1 MWPLLSILSFFVGGV
16 LLLLVSVSLVDAK
29 RDLKSS
35 IFFLAILTISGLQ
48 RVIFGLSSFQVL
60 GPFANP
66 FEQSLLFAFF
76 IPPIY
81 YLFFEG
87 LLHQKISK
95 KNLPLHF
102 GLSFLLVGLSLG
114 LDWNKSIN
122 QTVFL
127 VYSTGYSAGLIV
139 LVWRYFTKR
148 KSQREQV
155 YFKSIRIWAYLMLV
169 AFLLIYGFANFIYG
183 KALEDTQEKVLGE
196 FYGLT
201 SFLWMFICF
210 YLLRN
215 PRILYGELR
224 LLEHINAVVPEE
236 IAIWRPKKKGQTDPQ
251 DLNVEKQIAPRVE
264 TLLFT
269 IKKMEQTWSEELLEV
284 PSLKT
289 LSFQLDCP
297 QSHLKYLFKYY
308 GNFTFGEYVNVLR
321 INYAITLIRK
331 GYLLTH
337 TIDSLSKKT
346 LFVSGNT
353 FYLNFKKLTGESPS
367 EYHAHLQKE
376 KRGAVEG

>member
-1 MWPLLSILSFFVGGV
+1 MWPALSILSFFVGGV
-16 LLLLVSVSLVDAK
+16 LLLLVSVSLADAK

-35 IFFLAILTISGLQ
+35 IFFLAILTISGVQ

-60 GPFANP
+60 GPIENP

-87 LLHQKISK
+87 LLHQKISR

-102 GLSFLLVGLSLG
+102 GLSFLLAGLSLG

-127 VYSTGYSAGLIV
+127 VYSSGYSTGLIV
-139 LVWRYFTKR
+139 LVWRYLTKR
-148 KSQREQV
+148 KSQREQL
-155 YFKSIRIWAYLMLV
+155 YFKSIRVWAYLMLV
-169 AFLLIYGFANFIYG
+169 AFLLIYAFANFIYG
-183 KALEDTQEKVLGE
+183 KGLEDTQEKVLGE

-201 SFLWMFICF
+201 SFLWLFICF

-224 LLEHINAVVPEE
+224 LLEHINSGSPEE
-236 IAIWRPKKKGQTDPQ
+236 IAIWRSKKKGQTNPQ
-251 DLNVEKQIAPRVE
+251 DLGVEKQIAPRVE
-264 TLLFT
+264 TLLFAL
-269 IKKMEQTWSEELLEV
+269 KKMEQTWSEELLEV

-367 EYHAHLQKE
+367 EFHAHLQLD
-376 KRGAVEG
+376 KRGALEG

>member
-1 MWPLLSILSFFVGGV
+1 MWPALSILSFFVGGV
-16 LLLLVSVSLVDAK
+16 LLLLVSVSLFDTK
-29 RDLKSS
+29 RELKSS
-35 IFFLAILTISGLQ
+35 IFFLAILTISGVQ
-48 RVIFGLSSFQVL
+48 RVVFGLSSFQVL
-60 GPFANP
+60 GPIENP

-87 LLHQKISK
+87 LLHQKISR

-114 LDWNKSIN
+114 LEWNKSIN

-127 VYSTGYSAGLIV
+127 VYSSGYSTGLIV
-139 LVWRYFTKR
+139 LVWRYLTKR
-148 KSQREQV
+148 KSQRELG
-155 YFKSIRIWAYLMLV
+155 YFKSIRVWAYLMMV

-183 KALEDTQEKVLGE
+183 KGLQDTQEKVLGE
-196 FYGLT
+196 FYGFT
-201 SFLWMFICF
+201 SFLWLFIAF

-224 LLEHINAVVPEE
+224 LLEHINAGAPEE
-236 IAIWRPKKKGQTDPQ
+236 IAIWRSKKKGQTNPQ
-251 DLNVEKQIAPRVE
+251 DLGVEKQIAARVE
-264 TLLFT
+264 TLLFAL
-269 IKKMEQTWSEELLEV
+269 KKMEQTWSEELLEV
-284 PSLKT
+284 PSLKS

-297 QSHLKYLFKYY
+297 QSHVKYLFKYY
-308 GNFTFGEYVNVLR
+308 GNFTYGEYVNVLR
-321 INYAITLIRK
+321 INYSISLIRK

-367 EYHAHLQKE
+367 EYHAHLQQE
-376 KRGAVEG
+376 KRGALEG

>member
-1 MWPLLSILSFFVGGV
+1 MWPALSILSFFVGGV
-16 LLLLVSVSLVDAK
+16 LLLLVSVSLFDTK

-35 IFFLAILTISGLQ
+35 IFFLAILAISGVQ
-48 RVIFGLSSFQVL
+48 RVVFGLSSFKIL
-60 GPFANP
+60 GPIENP
-66 FEQSLLFAFF
+66 FEKSLLFAFF

-87 LLHQKISK
+87 LLYQKISRK
-95 KNLPLHF
+95 TLPLHF
-102 GLSFLLVGLSLG
+102 GLSFLLVGLSIG

-127 VYSTGYSAGLIV
+127 VYSSGYILRLIY
-139 LVWRYFTKR
+139 LVWTYFAKR
-148 KSQREQV
+148 KSQRELG
-155 YFKSIRIWAYLMLV
+155 YFKSIRVWAYLMMV

-183 KALEDTQEKVLGE
+183 KALEDTQDKVLGE

-201 SFLWMFICF
+201 SFLWLFIAF

-224 LLEHINAVVPEE
+224 LLEHINAGAPEE
-236 IAIWRPKKKGQTDPQ
+236 IAIWRSKKKGQTNPQ
-251 DLNVEKQIAPRVE
+251 DLGVEKQIAPRIE
-264 TLLFT
+264 TLLFAL
-269 IKKMEQTWSEELLEV
+269 KKMEQAWSEELLEV
-284 PSLKT
+284 PSLKS

-297 QSHLKYLFKYY
+297 QSHVKYLFKYY
-308 GNFTFGEYVNVLR
+308 GNFTYGEYVNVLR
-321 INYAITLIRK
+321 INYSISLIRK

-367 EYHAHLQKE
+367 EYHAHPQLD
-376 KRGAVEG
+376 KRGALEG

>member
-1 MWPLLSILSFFVGGV
+1 MWPALSILSFFVGGV
-16 LLLLVSVSLVDAK
+16 LLLLVSVSLFDTK

-35 IFFLAILTISGLQ
+35 IFFLAILAISGVQ
-48 RVIFGLSSFQVL
+48 RVIFGLSSFQIL
-60 GPFANP
+60 APFENP

-87 LLHQKISK
+87 LLHQQISR

-102 GLSFLLVGLSLG
+102 GLSLLIVSLSVG
-114 LDWNKSIN
+114 LDWSKSIN

-127 VYSTGYSAGLIV
+127 VYSTGYIGRLIY
-139 LVWRYFTKR
+139 LVWTYFAKR
-148 KSQREQV
+148 KSQREQG
-155 YFKSIRIWAYLMLV
+155 YFKSIRVWAYLMMV
-169 AFLLIYGFANFIYG
+169 AFLLIYAFANFIYG
-183 KALEDTQEKVLGE
+183 KGLEETQDKVLGE

-201 SFLWMFICF
+201 SFLWLFICF

-224 LLEHINAVVPEE
+224 LLEHINAGAPEE
-236 IAIWRPKKKGQTDPQ
+236 IAIWRSKKRGQTSPQ
-251 DLNVEKQIAPRVE
+251 DLGVEKQIAPRVE
-264 TLLFT
+264 SLLFT
-269 IKKMEQTWSEELLEV
+269 LKNMEQAWTEELLEV
-284 PSLKT
+284 PSLKS

-297 QSHLKYLFKYY
+297 QSHVKYLFKYY
-308 GNFTFGEYVNVLR
+308 GNFTYGEYVNVLR
-321 INYAITLIRK
+321 INYSISLIRK
-331 GYLLTH
+331 GYLSTH

-367 EYHAHLQKE
+367 EYHAHLQQE
-376 KRGAVEG
+376 KRGAGVA

>member
-1 MWPLLSILSFFVGGV
+1 MWPALSILSFFVGGV
-16 LLLLVSVSLVDAK
+16 LLLLVSVSLFDTK
-29 RDLKSS
+29 RELKSS
-35 IFFLAILTISGLQ
+35 IFFLAILTISGVQ
-48 RVIFGLSSFQVL
+48 RVVFGLSSFKIL
-60 GPFANP
+60 GPIENP

-87 LLHQKISK
+87 LLYQKIAR

-127 VYSTGYSAGLIV
+127 VYSTGYILRLIY
-139 LVWRYFTKR
+139 LVWTYFAKR
-148 KSQREQV
+148 KSQRELG
-155 YFKSIRIWAYLMLV
+155 YFKSIRVWAYLMMV

-183 KALEDTQEKVLGE
+183 KGLQDTQEKVLGE

-201 SFLWMFICF
+201 SFLWLFIAF

-224 LLEHINAVVPEE
+224 LLEHINAGAPEE
-236 IAIWRPKKKGQTDPQ
+236 IAIWRSKKKGQTNPQ
-251 DLNVEKQIAPRVE
+251 DLGVEKQIAARVD
-264 TLLFT
+264 TLLFAL
-269 IKKMEQTWSEELLEV
+269 KKMEQAWSEELLEV
-284 PSLKT
+284 PSLKS

-297 QSHLKYLFKYY
+297 QSHVKYLFKYY
-308 GNFTFGEYVNVLR
+308 GNFTYGEYVNVLR
-321 INYAITLIRK
+321 INYSISLIRK

-367 EYHAHLQKE
+367 EYHAHLQQE
-376 KRGAVEG
+376 KRGVLES

>member
-1 MWPLLSILSFFVGGV
+1 MWPALSILSFFVGGV

-29 RDLKSS
+29 RKLKSS
-35 IFFLAILTISGLQ
+35 SFFLAILAISGVQ
-48 RVIFGLSSFQVL
+48 RVVFGLTSFKIL
-60 GPFANP
+60 GPIENP

-81 YLFFEG
+81 FLFFEG
-87 LLHQKISK
+87 LLHQKISR

-127 VYSTGYSAGLIV
+127 IYSSGYSIGLIV
-139 LVWRYFTKR
+139 LVWRYYTKR
-148 KSQREQV
+148 KSQREQL
-155 YFKSIRIWAYLMLV
+155 YFKSIRLWAYLMMV
-169 AFLLIYGFANFIYG
+169 AFLLIYAFANFIYG
-183 KALEDTQEKVLGE
+183 KGLEETQDKVLGE

-201 SFLWMFICF
+201 SFLWLFICI

-224 LLEHINAVVPEE
+224 LLEHINAGAPEE
-236 IAIWRPKKKGQTDPQ
+236 IAIWKSKKKGQTDPQ
-251 DLNVEKQIAPRVE
+251 DVNVEKQIAPRVE
-264 TLLFT
+264 SLIFSL
-269 IKKMEQTWSEELLEV
+269 KSMEQAWSEELLEV
-284 PSLKT
+284 PSLKS

-353 FYLNFKKLTGESPS
+353 FYLNFKKLMGESPS
-367 EYHAHLQKE
+367 EFHAHLQLD
-376 KRGAVEG
+376 KRGTRVS

>member
-1 MWPLLSILSFFVGGV
+1 MWPALSILSFFVGGV
-16 LLLLVSVSLVDAK
+16 LLLLVSVSLFDTK
-29 RDLKSS
+29 RELKSS
-35 IFFLAILTISGLQ
+35 IFFLAILTISGVQ
-48 RVIFGLSSFQVL
+48 RVVFGLSSFQIL
-60 GPFANP
+60 GPIENP

-87 LLHQKISK
+87 LLHQKISR

-122 QTVFL
+122 QSVFL
-127 VYSTGYSAGLIV
+127 VYSSGYILRLIY
-139 LVWRYFTKR
+139 LVWTYFAKR
-148 KSQREQV
+148 KSQREQG
-155 YFKSIRIWAYLMLV
+155 YFKSIRVWAYLMMV
-169 AFLLIYGFANFIYG
+169 AFLLIYAFANFIYG
-183 KALEDTQEKVLGE
+183 KGLEETQDKVLGE

-201 SFLWMFICF
+201 SFLWLFIAF

-224 LLEHINAVVPEE
+224 LLEHINAGAPEE
-236 IAIWRPKKKGQTDPQ
+236 IAIWRSKKKGQTSPQ
-251 DLNVEKQIAPRVE
+251 DLGVEKQIAPRVE
-264 TLLFT
+264 TLLFAL
-269 IKKMEQTWSEELLEV
+269 KKMEQAWSEELLEV
-284 PSLKT
+284 PSLKS

-297 QSHLKYLFKYY
+297 QSHVKYLFKYY
-308 GNFTFGEYVNVLR
+308 GNFTYGEYVNVLR
-321 INYAITLIRK
+321 INYSISLIRK
-331 GYLLTH
+331 GYLSTH

-367 EYHAHLQKE
+367 EYHAHLQQE
-376 KRGAVEG
+376 KRGAGFA

>member
-1 MWPLLSILSFFVGGV
+1 MWPALSILSFFVGGV
-16 LLLLVSVSLVDAK
+16 LLLLVSVSLFDTK
-29 RDLKSS
+29 RDIKTS
-35 IFFLAILTISGLQ
+35 IFFLAILSISGVQ
-48 RVIFGLSSFQVL
+48 RVIFGLSSFKIL
-60 GPFANP
+60 GTFANP

-87 LLHQKISK
+87 LLHQQISR
-95 KNLPLHF
+95 KNIPLHF
-102 GLSFLLVGLSLG
+102 GLSLLIVSLSVG
-114 LDWNKSIN
+114 LDWSKSIN

-127 VYSTGYSAGLIV
+127 IYSTGYIGRLIY
-139 LVWRYFTKR
+139 LVWTSFAKR
-148 KSQREQV
+148 KSQREQL
-155 YFKSIRIWAYLMLV
+155 YFKSIRVWAYLMMV
-169 AFLLIYGFANFIYG
+169 AFLLIYAFANFIYG
-183 KALEDTQEKVLGE
+183 KGLEDTQEKVLGE

-201 SFLWMFICF
+201 SVLWLFICF

-236 IAIWRPKKKGQTDPQ
+236 IAIWRSKKKGQTSAQ
-251 DLNVEKQIAPRVE
+251 DLAVEKQIAPRVE
-264 TLLFT
+264 SLLFAL
-269 IKKMEQTWSEELLEV
+269 KNMEQAWSEELLEV
-284 PSLKT
+284 PSLKS

-297 QSHLKYLFKYY
+297 QSHVKYLFKYY
-308 GNFTFGEYVNVLR
+308 GNFSFGEYVNVLR
-321 INYAITLIRK
+321 INYSITLIRK

-367 EYHAHLQKE
+367 EYHAHLQLE
-376 KRGAVEG
+376 KRGA

>member
-1 MWPLLSILSFFVGGV
+1 MWPALSILSFFVGGV
-16 LLLLVSVSLVDAK
+16 LLLLVSVSLFDTK
-29 RDLKSS
+29 RELKSS
-35 IFFLAILTISGLQ
+35 IFFLAILTISGVQ
-48 RVIFGLSSFQVL
+48 RVVFGLSSFKIL
-60 GPFANP
+60 GPIENP
-66 FEQSLLFAFF
+66 FEKSLLFAFF

-127 VYSTGYSAGLIV
+127 VYSTGYILRLIY
-139 LVWRYFTKR
+139 LVWTYFAKR
-148 KSQREQV
+148 KSQRELG
-155 YFKSIRIWAYLMLV
+155 YFKSIRVWAYLMMV

-183 KALEDTQEKVLGE
+183 KGLQDTQEKVLGE

-201 SFLWMFICF
+201 SFLWLFIAF

-224 LLEHINAVVPEE
+224 LLEHINAGAPEE
-236 IAIWRPKKKGQTDPQ
+236 IAIWRSKKKGQTNPQ
-251 DLNVEKQIAPRVE
+251 DLGVEKQIAARVE
-264 TLLFT
+264 TLLFAL
-269 IKKMEQTWSEELLEV
+269 KKMEQAWSDELLEV
-284 PSLKT
+284 PSLKS

-297 QSHLKYLFKYY
+297 QSHVKYLFKYY
-308 GNFTFGEYVNVLR
+308 GNFTYGEYVNVLR
-321 INYAITLIRK
+321 INYSISLIRK

-367 EYHAHLQKE
+367 EYHAHLQQE
-376 KRGAVEG
+376 KRGAVES

>member
-1 MWPLLSILSFFVGGV
+1 MWPALSILSFFVGGV

-29 RDLKSS
+29 RKLKSS
-35 IFFLAILTISGLQ
+35 SFFLAILAISGVQ
-48 RVIFGLSSFQVL
+48 RVVFGLTSFKIL
-60 GPFANP
+60 GPIENP

-81 YLFFEG
+81 FLFFEG
-87 LLHQKISK
+87 LLLQKISR

-102 GLSFLLVGLSLG
+102 GLSFLVVGLSLG

-127 VYSTGYSAGLIV
+127 VYSSGYSTGLIV
-139 LVWRYFTKR
+139 LVWRYLTKR
-148 KSQREQV
+148 KSQREQL
-155 YFKSIRIWAYLMLV
+155 YFKSIRLWAYLMMV
-169 AFLLIYGFANFIYG
+169 AFLLIYAFANFIYG
-183 KALEDTQEKVLGE
+183 KGLENTQEKVLGE
-196 FYGLT
+196 FYGIT
-201 SFLWMFICF
+201 SFLWLFICF

-224 LLEHINAVVPEE
+224 LLEHINAGAPEE
-236 IAIWRPKKKGQTDPQ
+236 IAIWRSKKKGQTSPQ
-251 DLNVEKQIAPRVE
+251 DLGVEKQIAPRVE
-264 TLLFT
+264 TLLFAL
-269 IKKMEQTWSEELLEV
+269 KKMEQAWSEELLEV
-284 PSLKT
+284 PSLKS

-297 QSHLKYLFKYY
+297 QSHVKYLFKYY

-353 FYLNFKKLTGESPS
+353 FYLNFKKLMGESPS
-367 EYHAHLQKE
+367 EFHAHLQLD
-376 KRGAVEG
+376 KRGTRVS

>member
-1 MWPLLSILSFFVGGV
+1 MWPALSILSFFVGGV
-16 LLLLVSVSLVDAK
+16 LLLLVSVSLFDTK
-29 RDLKSS
+29 RELKSS
-35 IFFLAILTISGLQ
+35 IFFLAILTISGVQ
-48 RVIFGLSSFQVL
+48 RVVFGLSSFKIL
-60 GPFANP
+60 GPIENP
-66 FEQSLLFAFF
+66 FEKSLLFAFF

-87 LLHQKISK
+87 LLYQKIAR

-114 LDWNKSIN
+114 LEWNKSIN

-127 VYSTGYSAGLIV
+127 VYSTGYILRLIY
-139 LVWRYFTKR
+139 LVWTYFAKR
-148 KSQREQV
+148 KSQRELG
-155 YFKSIRIWAYLMLV
+155 YFKSIRVWAYLMMV
-169 AFLLIYGFANFIYG
+169 AFLLIYAFANFIYG
-183 KALEDTQEKVLGE
+183 KGLEDTQDKVLGE

-201 SFLWMFICF
+201 SFLWLFIAF

-224 LLEHINAVVPEE
+224 LLEHINAGAPEE
-236 IAIWRPKKKGQTDPQ
+236 IAIWRSKKKGQTSTQ
-251 DLNVEKQIAPRVE
+251 DLGVEKQIAPRVE
-264 TLLFT
+264 TLLFAL
-269 IKKMEQTWSEELLEV
+269 KKMEQAWSEELLEV
-284 PSLKT
+284 PSLKS

-297 QSHLKYLFKYY
+297 QSHVKYLFKYY
-308 GNFTFGEYVNVLR
+308 GNFTYGEYVNVLR
-321 INYAITLIRK
+321 INYSISLIRK

-367 EYHAHLQKE
+367 EYHAHLQQE

>member
-1 MWPLLSILSFFVGGV
+1 MWPALSILSFFVGGV
-16 LLLLVSVSLVDAK
+16 LLLLVSVSLFDTK

-35 IFFLAILTISGLQ
+35 FFFLAILSISGVQ
-48 RVIFGLSSFQVL
+48 RVIFGLSSFKIL
-60 GPFANP
+60 GTFENP

-87 LLHQKISK
+87 LLHQQISK
-95 KNLPLHF
+95 RHLFAHF
-102 GLSFLLVGLSLG
+102 GLSILIVCLSVG
-114 LDWNKSIN
+114 LDWNKAIN
-122 QTVFL
+122 QSVFL
-127 VYSTGYSAGLIV
+127 VYSSGYSIRLIY
-139 LVWRYFTKR
+139 LVWTYFSKR
-148 KSQREQV
+148 KSQREQL
-155 YFKSIRIWAYLMLV
+155 YFKSIRVWAYLMMV
-169 AFLLIYGFANFIYG
+169 AFLLIYAFANFIYG
-183 KALEDTQEKVLGE
+183 KGLEGTQDQVLAE

-201 SFLWMFICF
+201 SFLWLFICF

-224 LLEHINAVVPEE
+224 LLEHINEVVPEE
-236 IAIWRPKKKGQTDPQ
+236 IAIWRSKKRGQTSAQ
-251 DLNVEKQIAPRVE
+251 DLAVEKQIASRVE
-264 TLLFT
+264 SLLFT
-269 IKKMEQTWSEELLEV
+269 LKNLEQAWSEEFLEV
-284 PSLKT
+284 PSLKS

-297 QSHLKYLFKYY
+297 QSHVKYLFKYY
-308 GNFTFGEYVNVLR
+308 GNFSFGEYVNVLR
-321 INYAITLIRK
+321 INYSITLIRK

-367 EYHAHLQKE
+367 EYHAHLQLE
-376 KRGAVEG
+376 KRSTGAS

>member
-1 MWPLLSILSFFVGGV
+1 MWPALSILSFFVGGV
-16 LLLLVSVSLVDAK
+16 LLLLVSVSLFDTK
-29 RDLKSS
+29 RELKSS
-35 IFFLAILTISGLQ
+35 IFFLAILTISGVQ
-48 RVIFGLSSFQVL
+48 RVVFGLSSFKIL
-60 GPFANP
+60 GPIENP
-66 FEQSLLFAFF
+66 FEKSLLFAFF

-87 LLHQKISK
+87 LLYQKIAR
-95 KNLPLHF
+95 KNLPFHF
-102 GLSFLLVGLSLG
+102 GISFLLVGLSLG

-127 VYSTGYSAGLIV
+127 VYSTGYILRLIY
-139 LVWRYFTKR
+139 LVWTYFAKR
-148 KSQREQV
+148 KSQRELG
-155 YFKSIRIWAYLMLV
+155 YFKSIRVWAYLMMV
-169 AFLLIYGFANFIYG
+169 AFLLIYAFANFIYG
-183 KALEDTQEKVLGE
+183 KGLEDTQDKMLGE

-201 SFLWMFICF
+201 SLLWLFIAF

-224 LLEHINAVVPEE
+224 LLEHINAGAPEE
-236 IAIWRPKKKGQTDPQ
+236 IAIWRSKKKGQTSTQ
-251 DLNVEKQIAPRVE
+251 DLGVEKQIAPRVE
-264 TLLFT
+264 TLLFAL
-269 IKKMEQTWSEELLEV
+269 KKMEQAWSEELLEV
-284 PSLKT
+284 PSLKS

-297 QSHLKYLFKYY
+297 QSHVKYLFKYY
-308 GNFTFGEYVNVLR
+308 GNFTYGEYVNVLR
-321 INYAITLIRK
+321 INYSISLIRK

-367 EYHAHLQKE
+367 EYHAHLQQE

>member
-1 MWPLLSILSFFVGGV
+1 MWPALSILSFFVGGV
-16 LLLLVSVSLVDAK
+16 LLLLVSVSLFDTK
-29 RDLKSS
+29 RDIKTS
-35 IFFLAILTISGLQ
+35 IFFLAILSISGVQ
-48 RVIFGLSSFQVL
+48 RVIFGLSSFKIL
-60 GPFANP
+60 GTFANP

-87 LLHQKISK
+87 LLHQQISR
-95 KNLPLHF
+95 KNIPLHF
-102 GLSFLLVGLSLG
+102 GLSLLIVSLSVG
-114 LDWNKSIN
+114 LDWSKSIN

-127 VYSTGYSAGLIV
+127 VYSTGYIGRLIY
-139 LVWRYFTKR
+139 LVWTSFAKR
-148 KSQREQV
+148 KSQREQLN
-155 YFKSIRIWAYLMLV
+155 YKSIRVWAYLMMV
-169 AFLLIYGFANFIYG
+169 AFLLIYAFANFIYG
-183 KALEDTQEKVLGE
+183 KALEDTEEKVLGE

-201 SFLWMFICF
+201 SLLWLFICF

-224 LLEHINAVVPEE
+224 LLEHINEIVPEE
-236 IAIWRPKKKGQTDPQ
+236 IAIWRSKKRGQTNAQ
-251 DLNVEKQIAPRVE
+251 DLAVEKQIAPRVE
-264 TLLFT
+264 SLLFA
-269 IKKMEQTWSEELLEV
+269 IKNMEQAWSEEFLEV
-284 PSLKT
+284 PSLKS

-297 QSHLKYLFKYY
+297 QSHVKYLFKYY
-308 GNFTFGEYVNVLR
+308 GNFSFGEYVNVLR
-321 INYAITLIRK
+321 INYSITLIRK

-367 EYHAHLQKE
+367 EYHAHLQLE
-376 KRGAVEG
+376 KRGA

>member
-1 MWPLLSILSFFVGGV
+1 MWPALSILSFFVGGV
-16 LLLLVSVSLVDAK
+16 LLLLVSVSLFDTK

-35 IFFLAILTISGLQ
+35 IFFLAILAISGVQ
-48 RVIFGLSSFQVL
+48 RVIFGLSSFQIL
-60 GPFANP
+60 APFENP

-87 LLHQKISK
+87 LLHQQISR

-102 GLSFLLVGLSLG
+102 GLSLLIVSLSVG
-114 LDWNKSIN
+114 LDWSKSIN

-127 VYSTGYSAGLIV
+127 VYSTGYIGRLIY
-139 LVWRYFTKR
+139 LVWTYFAKR
-148 KSQREQV
+148 KSQREQG
-155 YFKSIRIWAYLMLV
+155 YFNSIRVWAYLMMV
-169 AFLLIYGFANFIYG
+169 AFLLIYAFANFIYG
-183 KALEDTQEKVLGE
+183 KGLEETQDKVLGE

-201 SFLWMFICF
+201 SFLWLFICF

-224 LLEHINAVVPEE
+224 LLEHINAVAPEE
-236 IAIWRPKKKGQTDPQ
+236 IAIWRSKKRGQTSPQ
-251 DLNVEKQIAPRVE
+251 DLGVEKQIAPRVE
-264 TLLFT
+264 SLLFAL
-269 IKKMEQTWSEELLEV
+269 KKMEQAWTEELLEV
-284 PSLKT
+284 PSLKS

-297 QSHLKYLFKYY
+297 QSHVKYLFKYY
-308 GNFTFGEYVNVLR
+308 GNFTYGEYVNVLR
-321 INYAITLIRK
+321 INYAISQIRK

-367 EYHAHLQKE
+367 EYHAHLQQE
-376 KRGAVEG
+376 KRGAGVA

>member
-1 MWPLLSILSFFVGGV
+1 
-16 LLLLVSVSLVDAK
+16 
-29 RDLKSS
+29 
-35 IFFLAILTISGLQ
+35 
-48 RVIFGLSSFQVL
+48 LSSFQVL
-60 GPFANP
+60 GPFENP

-87 LLHQKISK
+87 LLHQKISR

-139 LVWRYFTKR
+139 LVWRYLTKR

-201 SFLWMFICF
+201 SFLWLFICF

-224 LLEHINAVVPEE
+224 LLEHINSV
-236 IAIWRPKKKGQTDPQ
+236 
-251 DLNVEKQIAPRVE
+251 AP
-264 TLLFT
+264 
-269 IKKMEQTWSEELLEV
+269 
-284 PSLKT
+284 
-289 LSFQLDCP
+289 
-297 QSHLKYLFKYY
+297 
-308 GNFTFGEYVNVLR
+308 
-321 INYAITLIRK
+321 
-331 GYLLTH
+331 
-337 TIDSLSKKT
+337 
-346 LFVSGNT
+346 
-353 FYLNFKKLTGESPS
+353 
-367 EYHAHLQKE
+367 
-376 KRGAVEG
+376 

>member
-1 MWPLLSILSFFVGGV
+1 MWPALSILSFFVGGV
-16 LLLLVSVSLVDAK
+16 LLLLVSVSLFDTR

-35 IFFLAILTISGLQ
+35 IFFLAILTISGVQ

-60 GPFANP
+60 GPINNP

-87 LLHQKISK
+87 LLHQKISR

-122 QTVFL
+122 QTLFL
-127 VYSTGYSAGLIV
+127 VYSSGYSIGLIV
-139 LVWRYFTKR
+139 LVWRYYSKR
-148 KSQREQV
+148 KSQREQL
-155 YFKSIRIWAYLMLV
+155 YFKSIRLWACLMLV
-169 AFLLIYGFANFIYG
+169 AFLLIYAFANFIYG
-183 KALEDTQEKVLGE
+183 KGLEDTQEKVLGE

-201 SFLWMFICF
+201 SFLWLFICF

-224 LLEHINAVVPEE
+224 LLEHINAGSPEE
-236 IAIWRPKKKGQTDPQ
+236 IAIWKPKKKGQTDPQ

-264 TLLFT
+264 SLIFSLKT
-269 IKKMEQTWSEELLEV
+269 MEQAWSEELLDV
-284 PSLKT
+284 PSVKS

-308 GNFTFGEYVNVLR
+308 GNFTYGEYVNVLR

>member
-1 MWPLLSILSFFVGGV
+1 MWPALSILSFFVGGV

-29 RDLKSS
+29 RKLKSS
-35 IFFLAILTISGLQ
+35 SFFLAILAISGVQ
-48 RVIFGLSSFQVL
+48 RVVFGLSSFKIL
-60 GPFANP
+60 GPIENP

-81 YLFFEG
+81 FLFFEG
-87 LLHQKISK
+87 LLHQKISR

-127 VYSTGYSAGLIV
+127 IYSSGYSIGLIV
-139 LVWRYFTKR
+139 LVWRYYTKR
-148 KSQREQV
+148 KSQREQL
-155 YFKSIRIWAYLMLV
+155 YFKSIRLWAYLMMV
-169 AFLLIYGFANFIYG
+169 AFLLIYAFANFIYG
-183 KALEDTQEKVLGE
+183 KGLENTQEKVLGE
-196 FYGLT
+196 FYGIT
-201 SFLWMFICF
+201 SFLWLFICF

-236 IAIWRPKKKGQTDPQ
+236 IAIWKSKKKGQTDPQ
-251 DLNVEKQIAPRVE
+251 DVNVEKQIAPRVE
-264 TLLFT
+264 NLLFAL
-269 IKKMEQTWSEELLEV
+269 KKMEQAWSEELLEV
-284 PSLKT
+284 PSLKS

-353 FYLNFKKLTGESPS
+353 FYLNFKKLMGESPS
-367 EYHAHLQKE
+367 EFHAHLQLD
-376 KRGAVEG
+376 KRGTRVS